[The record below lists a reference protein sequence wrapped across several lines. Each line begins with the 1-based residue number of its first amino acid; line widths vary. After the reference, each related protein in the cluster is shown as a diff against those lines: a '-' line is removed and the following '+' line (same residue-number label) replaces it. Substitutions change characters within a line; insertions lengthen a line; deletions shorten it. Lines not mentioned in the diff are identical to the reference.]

1 MIIFKTIDE
10 ETREQT
16 IYQKIVLL
24 HCIGHTHR
32 NGKKIF
38 NKRKRSGEVNLDLL
52 FSSKQKKIA

>member
-38 NKRKRSGEVNLDLL
+38 NKRKRSGG
-52 FSSKQKKIA
+52 SKPGSLVFF